1 MIFLPKLIVWILLFL
16 TGDLLNIHKAF
27 PRHTH
32 FKPLSENRATH
43 TVALQKGV
51 YQPYISFMTIHFSI
65 SFFSIWQTMEKIQF
79 SNLILE
85 ELFFFPH
92 LIYFLIVHIQG
103 VWGDCTELCLSLWLL
118 CTLNSKPER
127 IFRFWFSILFLEK
140 YWRE

>member
-51 YQPYISFMTIHFSI
+51 YQPYISSMTIHFSI

-79 SNLILE
+79 SDLILE
-85 ELFFFPH
+85 ELFFFSTFNLFFDSAYSGSLRRLYRILPKPMT
-92 LIYFLIVHIQG
+92 LVH
-103 VWGDCTELCLSLWLL
+103 
-118 CTLNSKPER
+118 SK
-127 IFRFWFSILFLEK
+127 FKAGKNF
-140 YWRE
+140 